1 MYEAESQD
9 TILKR
14 LQQNTGSRVSSYEGT
29 FAYDVLASNSI
40 EFAKQ
45 EVEREEMYKAAFAE
59 TASGDYLTLIAEDH
73 GVTRKEATAAV
84 GNVVVKGNGTIP
96 VGTLFQTESGISFT
110 TTTTTTTTAVKNEA
124 TIPVQC
130 TEAGTVGNVVANT
143 VTVIPMSIPG
153 ITSVTNPEPMTD
165 GFDQESDD
173 DLYERFH
180 FHVTQPATSGN
191 CNDYIEWASSIAGVG
206 HVKVL
211 PIWNGPGTVKVLVT
225 DANGEPASP
234 TLLNTVKAYIESV
247 RPIGAEVTVVTPALF
262 DLTINLTVTSGSGDA
277 DYIKSMLNKYFVS
290 RNFTG
295 TTISYAKVGNM
306 ILTDAKTGVDDYSGL
321 LINDAT
327 GNISVTDDQI
337 PHVKEVVLS

>member
-14 LQQNTGSRVSSYEGT
+14 LQQNTGSQVSTYEGT

-110 TTTTTTTTAVKNEA
+110 TTTTTTAVKNEA

-130 TEAGTVGNVVANT
+130 TEAGTVGNVGANT

-191 CNDYIEWASSIAGVG
+191 CNDYIEWASSISGVG

-234 TLLNTVKAYIESV
+234 ALLNKVITYIESV
-247 RPIGAEVTVVTPALF
+247 RPIGPEVTVVTPSLF
-262 DLTINLTVTSGSGDA
+262 DLTIKLTVTSGDGDA
-277 DYIKSMLNKYFVS
+277 DYIKTMLNKYFVS

-306 ILTDAKTGVDDYSGL
+306 ILTDAKTGVNDYSGL

>member
-1 MYEAESQD
+1 MYEAESQED
-9 TILKR
+9 ILKR
-14 LQQNTGSRVSSYEGT
+14 LQQNAGSQVSSFEGT

-45 EVEREEMYKAAFAE
+45 EVEREEMYKSAFAE

-73 GVTRKEATAAV
+73 GVTRKEATQSV
-84 GNVVVKGNGTIP
+84 GNVVVKGNGTVP
-96 VGTLFQTESGISFT
+96 VGTLFQTEAGVSF
-110 TTTTTTTTAVKNEA
+110 TTTTTTTAVKNEA

-130 TEAGTVGNVVANT
+130 IEAGTVGNVGPNT
-143 VTVIPMSIPG
+143 ITVIPMSIPG
-153 ITSVTNPEPMTD
+153 ITSVTNPEAMTD

-173 DLYERFH
+173 DLYDRFH
-180 FHVTQPATSGN
+180 FHVMQPATSGN

-234 TLLNTVKAYIESV
+234 TLLDKVIAYIESV
-247 RPIGAEVTVVTPALF
+247 RPIGPEVTVVAPSLF
-262 DLTINLTVTSGSGDA
+262 DLTIKLTVTSGSGDA
-277 DYIKSMLNKYFVS
+277 DYIKDMLNKYFVS
-290 RNFTG
+290 RCFTG
-295 TTISYAKVGNM
+295 NTISYAKVGNM
-306 ILTDAKTGVDDYSGL
+306 ILTDGKTGVDDYSGL

-327 GNISVTDDQI
+327 GNISVTDNQI

>member
-1 MYEAESQD
+1 MYEAESQED
-9 TILKR
+9 ILKR
-14 LQQNTGSRVSSYEGT
+14 LQLNAGSQVSSFEGT

-110 TTTTTTTTAVKNEA
+110 TTTTTTAVKNEA

-130 TEAGTVGNVVANT
+130 TEAGTVGNVGANT

-153 ITSVTNPEPMTD
+153 ITSVTNIEPMTD

-180 FHVTQPATSGN
+180 FHVTQPAISGN

-225 DANGEPASP
+225 DANREPASP
-234 TLLNTVKAYIESV
+234 ALLNKVITYIESV
-247 RPIGAEVTVVTPALF
+247 RPIGPEVTVVAPSLF
-262 DLTINLTVTSGSGDA
+262 DLAIKLTVTSGDGDA
-277 DYIKSMLNKYFVS
+277 DYIKTMLNKYFVS

-306 ILTDAKTGVDDYSGL
+306 ILTDDKTGVDDYSGL

>member
-1 MYEAESQD
+1 MYEAESQED
-9 TILKR
+9 ILTR

-110 TTTTTTTTAVKNEA
+110 TTTTTAVKNEA

-130 TEAGTVGNVVANT
+130 TEAGTVGNVGANT

-234 TLLNTVKAYIESV
+234 ALLNKVITYIESV
-247 RPIGAEVTVVTPALF
+247 RPIGPEVTVVAPSLF
-262 DLTINLTVTSGSGDA
+262 DLTIKLTVTSGDGDA
-277 DYIKSMLNKYFVS
+277 DYIKTMLNKYFFS

-306 ILTDAKTGVDDYSGL
+306 ILTDDKTKVDDYSGL

>member
-1 MYEAESQD
+1 MYEAESQE

-14 LQQNTGSRVSSYEGT
+14 LQKNTGDRVSTYEGT
-29 FAYDVLASNSI
+29 FANDVLASNSI
-40 EFAKQ
+40 EFYKQ
-45 EVEREEMYKAAFAE
+45 EVEREEMYKSAFAE
-59 TASGDYLTLIAEDH
+59 TASGDYLTLIAADH
-73 GVTRKEATAAV
+73 GVERKEATAAV

-110 TTTTTTTTAVKNEA
+110 TTTTTAVKNEA

-130 TEAGTVGNVVANT
+130 TEAGTVGNVGANT

-225 DANGEPASP
+225 DANGEPASMN
-234 TLLNTVKAYIESV
+234 LLNQVIAKIESV
-247 RPIGAEVTVVTPALF
+247 RPIGPEVTVVSPSLL
-262 DLTINLTVTSGSGDA
+262 DLTIKLTVTSGSGDA
-277 DYIKSMLNKYFVS
+277 DYIKTMLNKYFVS

-295 TTISYAKVGNM
+295 ITISYAKVGNM
-306 ILTDAKTGVDDYSGL
+306 ILTDSKTGVDDYSGL
-321 LINDAT
+321 LINDSN
-327 GNISVTDDQI
+327 GNVSITDDQI
-337 PHVKEVVLS
+337 PHVKEVVFL